1 MRRSNSTD
9 FAQPQRDCEAKPEP
23 TSCSADNPE
32 LSRRSLL
39 RASAVGAAAVL
50 SNHVLGRSR
59 LIGRAGSLL
68 SPAPRPGWGVYRPE
82 APGTMAG
89 VDSLASLARR
99 VGTGPRLLLW
109 YEAWRSPWATPSQ
122 LARQCRLAASAGCM
136 PMLTWMTVDQTPSP
150 TPAGLANAEVAGG
163 SQDAYLMACAQ
174 ALVELRAPVYLR
186 FNPEMNGMWSPWAAG
201 RSTVTGAVNT
211 AESYVAMW
219 RHVRGIFDAAGAD
232 QVRWVWSPNIVYS
245 GSPSLAHLYPGDD
258 VVDVLAMDGYN
269 DLAHSWRGPLT
280 LFEETYG
287 QLLAISSTKPVF
299 IAETGCV
306 PTGTTVGET
315 SAAWIR
321 EFPAALRQMPRIEN
335 VTWFDAQGYTLSV
348 EDTNALRV
356 VFG

>member
-9 FAQPQRDCEAKPEP
+9 FAQPPNGCEAEPGP
-23 TSCSADNPE
+23 TSCAADNPE
-32 LSRRSLL
+32 LSRRSFV
-39 RASAVGAAAVL
+39 RASAFGAAAVL
-50 SNHVLGRSR
+50 SNHALGRAR
-59 LIGRAGSLL
+59 LTARIGSLL
-68 SPAPRPGWGVYRPE
+68 APAPRPGWGVYRPE
-82 APGTMAG
+82 APGNMAS
-89 VDSLASLARR
+89 VDALAKR

-109 YEAWRSPWATPSQ
+109 YEAWSSPWAAPSQ
-122 LARQCRLAASAGCM
+122 LAGQCRLVASAGCV
-136 PMLTWMTVDQTPSP
+136 PMLTWMTMNQTSSAA
-150 TPAGLANAEVAGG
+150 PAGLANAEVAQG
-163 SQDAYLMACAQ
+163 SKDAYLTACAQ
-174 ALVELRAPVYLR
+174 ALAELRAPVYLR
-186 FNPEMNGMWSPWAAG
+186 FNHEMNGVWSPWAAG
-201 RSTVTGAVNT
+201 RNTATGVVNT

-258 VVDVLAMDGYN
+258 VVDVLGMDGYN
-269 DLAHSWRGPLT
+269 DRAHSWRGPLT
-280 LFEETYG
+280 LFQETYG

-306 PTGTTVGET
+306 PTGTKAGET

-348 EDTNALRV
+348 EDTNALRL

>member
-82 APGTMAG
+82 APGNMAG

-186 FNPEMNGMWSPWAAG
+186 FNPEMNGSGLPG
-201 RSTVTGAVNT
+201 QR
-211 AESYVAMW
+211 
-219 RHVRGIFDAAGAD
+219 AGALLRAQSTPPSPTSPCGATSGASSMPRVLNRSVGSGHRTSST
-232 QVRWVWSPNIVYS
+232 QVRPPWPTCT
-245 GSPSLAHLYPGDD
+245 
-258 VVDVLAMDGYN
+258 LAM
-269 DLAHSWRGPLT
+269 
-280 LFEETYG
+280 
-287 QLLAISSTKPVF
+287 
-299 IAETGCV
+299 
-306 PTGTTVGET
+306 
-315 SAAWIR
+315 
-321 EFPAALRQMPRIEN
+321 M
-335 VTWFDAQGYTLSV
+335 
-348 EDTNALRV
+348 
-356 VFG
+356 